1 MCCGQ
6 DEGSE
11 MAGSKQQATVPVEPA
26 GPVGEVTAVRYVG
39 PGYLLGVPARD
50 LTVGDWDALTNVQR
64 SAVRWSGIYEV
75 VVAELRLGDPVVA
88 EESGEESAE

>member
-1 MCCGQ
+1 
-6 DEGSE
+6 
-11 MAGSKQQATVPVEPA
+11 
-26 GPVGEVTAVRYVG
+26 VGEVTAVRYVG

-50 LTVGDWDALTNVQR
+50 LSVGEWDALTDVQR

-75 VVAELRLGDPVVA
+75 VVAELGLGDPNVAELGLGDPNVA